1 MPVACSGK
9 PSATGAS
16 YIVVDSMQRLFGRYV
31 GWCRLRISFEGLA
44 SVSEV
49 LTSSDSCT

>member
-1 MPVACSGK
+1 MAVACSGK

-16 YIVVDSMQRLFGRYV
+16 CIVVDTMQMLFDRYI
-31 GWCRLRISFEGLA
+31 GCYRLRISFEGLA

-49 LTSSDSCT
+49 LTSSDS